1 MSIKMK
7 SLKYHLIYV
16 FSIVLFVSCN
26 HNEAKFT
33 ITNKSDFDIDSLCIT
48 PDSKQQLISIEKG
61 KDIEF
66 STKMNEVTYDG
77 SYLISFKNSENNN
90 IISKRF
96 GYFTNGYQIE
106 DAIKIMVLNDTIFID
121 SKFEKPY

>member
-1 MSIKMK
+1 MK

-33 ITNKSDFDIDSLCIT
+33 ITNKSDFDIDSLSIT

-66 STKMNEVTYDG
+66 STKMNEVTSDG
-77 SYLISFKNSENNN
+77 SYFISFKNSENNN